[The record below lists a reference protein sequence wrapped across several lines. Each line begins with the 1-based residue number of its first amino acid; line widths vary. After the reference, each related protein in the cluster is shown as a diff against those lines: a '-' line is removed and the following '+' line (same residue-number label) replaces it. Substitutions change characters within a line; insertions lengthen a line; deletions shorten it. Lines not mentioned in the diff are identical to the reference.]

1 MRKPFVRRL
10 PKILVIVAIVATV
23 VTFVAMTLWN
33 WLIPPL
39 FHGPVLT
46 FWQTLGLLVLS
57 KLFLGGFR
65 GRPGPPPWHWRR
77 RIMERWEQM
86 TPDEREKFRQGLQ
99 KGWNPF
105 GPFGPPD
112 EPKQ

>member
-1 MRKPFVRRL
+1 MRQHFVRRL
-10 PKILVIVAIVATV
+10 PKILVIVAIAATV

-57 KLFLGGFR
+57 RLFFGAVR
-65 GRPGPPPWHWRR
+65 GRRGPPPWHWRR
-77 RIMERWEQM
+77 RMMQRWEHM
-86 TPDEREKFRQGLQ
+86 TPEEREKFRQGLQ
-99 KGWNPF
+99 KGWNSF
-105 GPFGPPD
+105 GPSGPPD
-112 EPKQ
+112 APTQ